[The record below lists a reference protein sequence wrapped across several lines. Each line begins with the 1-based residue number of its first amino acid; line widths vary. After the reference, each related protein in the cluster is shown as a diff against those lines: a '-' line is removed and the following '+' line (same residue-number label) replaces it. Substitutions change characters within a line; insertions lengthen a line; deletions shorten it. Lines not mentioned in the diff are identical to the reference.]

1 MRSKSGASEG
11 ILADLEQSGCLTASF
26 VSRAC
31 FVSRASGS
39 AMAALHYLETG
50 TWCLDYDRKDKESLP
65 KSLCLDDRVLTH

>member
-11 ILADLEQSGCLTASF
+11 ILADLERSGCLTAG
-26 VSRAC
+26 